1 MADTL
6 SQNEIDELISALSSG
21 DVDVKEIEDE
31 KKDKKVRKYD
41 FRRPDKFAKDQ
52 LRTLEIIHENFGRL
66 LNSFL
71 SGYLRTFVE
80 VNVIS
85 VQSFIYSEFSDSI
98 SNPAILGV
106 VEFAPFEGDIIIDV
120 SSEIAYCM
128 IERVLGWVSK
138 TSPSEGRAL
147 TEIEITLIKNIMLKM
162 INLLRDPW
170 DNIVELNPRLK
181 NIETNSQF
189 AQIVSPS
196 ESVAL
201 ITFNVK
207 VGDNEGMLN
216 ICIPHFVIEPI
227 LPNLSTRLWFATSS
241 RKVSSGAE
249 TERIKSSIVGTHVT
263 LTAEIGKSTLSVSEL
278 MNLQKGDIILLDSK
292 AEEPIDV
299 KVENQLK
306 FKAVP
311 GLKNKNIAV
320 RITEVIDEDNT
331 VDNKVIEENDVI
343 DNEIIDNEI
352 IDEEVIVEEEGA
364 KDV

>member
-6 SQNEIDELISALSSG
+6 SQNEIDDLISALSSG
-21 DVDVKEIEDE
+21 EVDVKEIEDE

-80 VNVIS
+80 VDVIS

-98 SNPAILGV
+98 SNPAILGIV
-106 VEFAPFEGDIIIDV
+106 HFAPFEGDVIVDI

-138 TSPSEGRAL
+138 ASPSEGRSL
-147 TEIEITLIKNIMLKM
+147 TEIEMTLVRNVMVKM
-162 INLLRDPW
+162 INLLREPW
-170 DNIVELNPRLK
+170 ANIVELEPKLK

-207 VGDNEGMLN
+207 IGEDEGMLN

-227 LPNLSTRLWFATSS
+227 LPNLSSRLWFATST
-241 RKVSSGAE
+241 RNFQTEAE
-249 TERIKSSIVGTHVT
+249 TDILKNLISATTVT
-263 LTAEIGKSTLSVSEL
+263 VTAEIGKSHLSVTEL
-278 MNLQKGDIILLDSK
+278 MNLQKGDIILLNTK
-292 AEEPIDV
+292 ATEPIDV
-299 KVENQLK
+299 KVEEQLK
-306 FKAVP
+306 FKARP
-311 GLKNKNIAV
+311 GLKHKNLAV
-320 RITEVIDEDNT
+320 QITEI
-331 VDNKVIEENDVI
+331 IEKEGVTDV
-343 DNEIIDNEI
+343 
-352 IDEEVIVEEEGA
+352 
-364 KDV
+364 